1 MGVFMKINKKMSFI
15 ALAVITSTTC
25 LTAKAT
31 EIGQAAPQFTL
42 PTLQKDQ
49 PTSLKQFAGKVVYVD
64 FWASW
69 CAPCRTSFPLLN
81 KLHEKLKSQGFEVVG
96 INLDEDKAN
105 AEKFLSEFPVG
116 FNVLRD
122 AKGEWADQFVV
133 ESMPTSF
140 IVDKQGVVQHI
151 HHGFTSGDVN
161 ELEQK
166 ITTLLAQK

>member
-1 MGVFMKINKKMSFI
+1 MKLKKKFCI
-15 ALAVITSTTC
+15 ATIAMITSINC
-25 LTAKAT
+25 VIAEAA
-31 EIGQAAPQFTL
+31 EIGQPAPPFRL
-42 PTLQKDQ
+42 PALQNDQ
-49 PTSLKQFAGKVVYVD
+49 PTSLNQFSGKVVYLD

-81 KLHEKLKSQGFEVVG
+81 KMHEKLKTQGFEVVG
-96 INLDEDKAN
+96 INLDEDKTN
-105 AEKFLSEFPVG
+105 AEKFLKEFPIG
-116 FNVLRD
+116 FTVLRD

-140 IVDKQGVVQHI
+140 LIDKKGVVQHI
-151 HHGFTSGDVN
+151 HHGFTSGDEK

>member
-1 MGVFMKINKKMSFI
+1 MKFNKNFCVAAFAM
-15 ALAVITSTTC
+15 ITSINC
-25 LTAKAT
+25 VIADAT
-31 EIGQAAPQFTL
+31 EIGQPAPSFTL
-42 PTLQKDQ
+42 PALQTEQ
-49 PTSLKQFAGKVVYVD
+49 PVTLKQFAGKVVYVD

-81 KLHEKLKSQGFEVVG
+81 ELYGKLKSQGFEVVG
-96 INLDEDKAN
+96 VNLDEDKAN
-105 AEKFLSEFPVG
+105 AEKFLKEFPVT

-140 IVDKQGVVQHI
+140 IIDKQGVVQHI
-151 HHGFTSGDVN
+151 HHGFTSGDIK

-166 ITTLLAQK
+166 ITSLL

>member
-1 MGVFMKINKKMSFI
+1 M
-15 ALAVITSTTC
+15 ITGFTC
-25 LTAKAT
+25 LNANAT
-31 EIGQAAPQFTL
+31 DVGQPAPQFTL

-81 KLHEKLKSQGFEVVG
+81 KLHEKLKSKGFEVVG
-96 INLDEDKAN
+96 INLDEDKAK
-105 AEKFLSEFPVG
+105 AEKFLKEFPVG
-116 FNVLRD
+116 FTVLRD
-122 AKGEWADQFVV
+122 AKGEWSDQFVV

-151 HHGFTSGDVN
+151 HHGFTSGDVT

-166 ITTLLAQK
+166 ITTLFAK